1 MVRNTRSSELQ
12 IVLYIKGLTYVN
24 SRNEQGARNLPGSSN
39 WWIEGVWSA
48 VAGHRFGLAGLD
60 LRLSLTRDRKS
71 RVGRLGAL
79 GKMLYLQLQ
88 LRRTKVSE
96 GMSPPRP
103 FQEALPGPFS
113 AFSPCFC

>member
-1 MVRNTRSSELQ
+1 
-12 IVLYIKGLTYVN
+12 
-24 SRNEQGARNLPGSSN
+24 RNEQGARNLPGSSN

-96 GMSPPRP
+96 GISPPTATPGGLARP
-103 FQEALPGPFS
+103 VFSIFPVFLLRWPLLPKMATVG
-113 AFSPCFC
+113 